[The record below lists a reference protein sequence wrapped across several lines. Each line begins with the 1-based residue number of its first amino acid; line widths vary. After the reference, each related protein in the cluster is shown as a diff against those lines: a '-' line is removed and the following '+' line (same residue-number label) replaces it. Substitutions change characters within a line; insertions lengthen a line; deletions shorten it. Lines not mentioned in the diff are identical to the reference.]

1 MLEALIPREKV
12 FFELFAKLAAKG
24 VEACEAFEVMLKDMG
39 NAESH
44 ARRIKS
50 FEHEG
55 DEITH
60 RTVDT
65 LHKTFVTP
73 LDRDDMHKLAGRLD
87 DIVDLVDS
95 AANSLNLYEVKT
107 ATEESMAMARVLTQA
122 AMHLKKSVA
131 LLATAKK
138 RPQEVL
144 DSCIEVNRLENEGD
158 AILHRAI
165 AKLFREEQDLR
176 LVMKWKEIYESLE
189 LAIDRCEDVANI
201 VEGIVVE
208 MG

>member
-1 MLEALIPREKV
+1 
-12 FFELFAKLAAKG
+12 
-24 VEACEAFEVMLKDMG
+24 
-39 NAESH
+39 
-44 ARRIKS
+44 
-50 FEHEG
+50 
-55 DEITH
+55 
-60 RTVDT
+60 
-65 LHKTFVTP
+65 
-73 LDRDDMHKLAGRLD
+73 
-87 DIVDLVDS
+87 
-95 AANSLNLYEVKT
+95 
-107 ATEESMAMARVLTQA
+107 
-122 AMHLKKSVA
+122 
-131 LLATAKK
+131 
-138 RPQEVL
+138 VL